1 MGDWLGEAYELLDM
15 HEVWD
20 AVGHPCRHLLNLRMR
35 NECRLVARHDWVPET
50 TGFERILHLDRRFPQ
65 PGRESPAVFGTEN
78 HRYVK

>member
-1 MGDWLGEAYELLDM
+1 MSVGVNQWGLELRREKNWL
-15 HEVWD
+15 
-20 AVGHPCRHLLNLRMR
+20 
-35 NECRLVARHDWVPET
+35 PET